1 MSLEEMSAI
10 DPRKMD
16 MLKLVQLDTVHIDS
30 HIAQNKHCRQFIEQ
44 IKNPYCYMD
53 GKVRVKISF
62 TDTERSMDD
71 CVRSYLSGI

>member
-1 MSLEEMSAI
+1 MTFEEMSAI

-16 MLKLVQLDTVHIDS
+16 MLELVQLNSVHLDPNIT
-30 HIAQNKHCRQFIEQ
+30 QKERCNQFVEQ

-53 GKVRVKISF
+53 GKVKVKISF

>member
-1 MSLEEMSAI
+1 MTFKEMSAI
-10 DPRKMD
+10 DPRELDKYD
-16 MLKLVQLDTVHIDS
+16 LVQISSVRIDPYIS
-30 HIAQNKHCRQFIEQ
+30 QKERCKQFLAQ

-53 GKVRVKISF
+53 GKVKVKISF

>member
-1 MSLEEMSAI
+1 M
-10 DPRKMD
+10 
-16 MLKLVQLDTVHIDS
+16 
-30 HIAQNKHCRQFIEQ
+30 IEQ

-53 GKVRVKISF
+53 GKVKVKISF